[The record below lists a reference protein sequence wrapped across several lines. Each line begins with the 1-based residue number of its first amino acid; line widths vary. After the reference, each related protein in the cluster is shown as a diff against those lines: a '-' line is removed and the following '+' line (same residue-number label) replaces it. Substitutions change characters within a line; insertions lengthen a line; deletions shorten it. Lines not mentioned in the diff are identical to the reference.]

1 MSDHDKQPFTAH
13 LEELRSRLIKSG
25 IAVGLGFLLSYAFK
39 EQIFDI
45 LTAPLMRVMQ
55 HGDHLIYTNL
65 PEAFFTFLKTAFFTG
80 IMLAS
85 PVLLYQFWM
94 FVAPGLYDRE
104 KKLALPILFLSTL
117 FFGGGI
123 LFAYFVVFPFGFKFF
138 VGFAS
143 ETVRPMPAMREY
155 LSFASKLL
163 LAFGLVFEMPMVI
176 TLLARLGIVSVA
188 LLRKFRRYAILLF
201 FIVAAILTPPDVI
214 SQILMALPMML
225 LYEISILGAH
235 LVGRKRSEAE
245 DVAEG
250 SVDTQS
256 PGRSNQPDAKQPL
269 AKEVKNEE

>member
-13 LEELRSRLIKSG
+13 LEELRSRLIKSS
-25 IAVGLGFLLSYAFK
+25 IAVGLGFLLAYAFK
-39 EQIFDI
+39 EQIFEI

-55 HGDHLIYTNL
+55 PGDHLIYTNL

-123 LFAYFVVFPFGFKFF
+123 LFAYFVVFPFGFRFF

-163 LAFGLVFEMPMVI
+163 LAFGLIFEMPMVI

-188 LLRKFRRYAILLF
+188 VLRKFRRYAILLF
-201 FIVAAILTPPDVI
+201 FVVAAILTPPDVI
-214 SQILMALPMML
+214 SQVLMALPMML

-235 LVGRKRSEAE
+235 LFGRKKT
-245 DVAEG
+245 DDD
-250 SVDTQS
+250 VDT
-256 PGRSNQPDAKQPL
+256 PGGS
-269 AKEVKNEE
+269 

>member
-13 LEELRSRLIKSG
+13 LEELRSRLIKAS

-104 KKLALPILFLSTL
+104 KKLALPILLLSTL

-188 LLRKFRRYAILLF
+188 QLRKFRRYAILLF

-235 LVGRKRSEAE
+235 LVGRKKA
-245 DVAEG
+245 
-250 SVDTQS
+250 VDDTNADTPVES
-256 PGRSNQPDAKQPL
+256 
-269 AKEVKNEE
+269 

>member
-13 LEELRSRLIKSG
+13 LEELRSRLIKSSM
-25 IAVGLGFLLSYAFK
+25 AVGLGFLLSYAFK

-104 KKLALPILFLSTL
+104 KKLALPILLLSTL

-188 LLRKFRRYAILLF
+188 QLRKFRRYAILLF

-235 LVGRKRSEAE
+235 LVGRQKADDEA
-245 DVAEG
+245 
-250 SVDTQS
+250 Q
-256 PGRSNQPDAKQPL
+256 R
-269 AKEVKNEE
+269 